1 LNTGLF
7 KKIKRFALKNAD
19 FVTVNSND
27 TENLCS
33 KIYDRDYIVIPMGI
47 DTEHFKKRPI
57 IPKNKT
63 IKLVFVGRFT
73 AEKGID
79 NLIKIIDGLR
89 EYKINFTLEIIGD
102 GEKKNNLETFIKK
115 RDLYEKVILP
125 GWLPREKLIQSLY
138 SADIFMSTSK
148 REAQGVAIIEALSCG
163 VPVIS
168 TDVGG
173 VSDVLIDGFN
183 GYLVENNNM
192 DDFIKKIKSLND
204 NRELLKKLSKNAS
217 YNIHKKYSWTSIGA
231 NFEKLLN

>member
-1 LNTGLF
+1 
-7 KKIKRFALKNAD
+7 
-19 FVTVNSND
+19 
-27 TENLCS
+27 
-33 KIYDRDYIVIPMGI
+33 
-47 DTEHFKKRPI
+47 
-57 IPKNKT
+57 
-63 IKLVFVGRFT
+63 
-73 AEKGID
+73 
-79 NLIKIIDGLR
+79 LR